1 MEFNIGERVRIRAY
15 EDMPEG
21 IRNKGVARNSGKD
34 GEIVDKLWS
43 AAKDCMCYHIKL
55 DGMAVVSN
63 VMYTEGMFDRISDLL
78 TKVSYEWEFEY
89 LESVVVAI
97 FYEVFDGSRTEIA
110 RGHGHHIH
118 KGADGVCQASSYAVK
133 EAWKKLNN
141 NGGRLDRRE
150 Y

>member
-63 VMYTEGMFDRISDLL
+63 VMYTEGMFDRVSDLAS
-78 TKVSYEWEFEY
+78 KVSYVYEFDY
-89 LESVVVAI
+89 LENVVVAR
-97 FYEVFDGSRTEIA
+97 FYEVGEDHKTEIA
-110 RGHGHHIH
+110 RGHGHIIH
-118 KGADGVCQASSYAVK
+118 EGVLGIAQASAYALK
-133 EAWKKLNN
+133 RIMYKIE
-141 NGGRLDRRE
+141 GGNQDGMD
-150 Y
+150 